1 MVSKEIKEIERLSI
15 IVLKKIN
22 IALDVYLKNNKV
34 NIYEIV
40 EV

>member
-34 NIYEIV
+34 NIYEII